1 MTNVYT
7 DNILYIYKYGEV
19 AMKTLVKMTSIRLD
33 TKLAD
38 DAVKVL
44 GASNRSEAVHMA
56 LREVVTLKKFKQLM
70 SKYGGKL
77 KFEAHGK

>member
-1 MTNVYT
+1 
-7 DNILYIYKYGEV
+7 
-19 AMKTLVKMTSIRLD
+19 MKNSVKMTSIRLD

-38 DAVKVL
+38 DAVKAL
-44 GASNRSEAVHMA
+44 GARNRSEAVHMA
-56 LREVVTLKKFKQLM
+56 LHEVVALRKFKEIM

>member
-1 MTNVYT
+1 
-7 DNILYIYKYGEV
+7 
-19 AMKTLVKMTSIRLD
+19 MKALIKMTSIRLD

-44 GASNRSEAVHMA
+44 GAKSRSEAVHIA
-56 LREVVTLKKFKQLM
+56 LREVVALKKFKEMM

-77 KFEAHGK
+77 KFEGHGR

>member
-1 MTNVYT
+1 LYIKIITYVYT
-7 DNILYIYKYGEV
+7 NMRRLI
-19 AMKTLVKMTSIRLD
+19 MKNSVKMTSIRLD

-38 DAVKVL
+38 DAVKAL
-44 GASNRSEAVHMA
+44 GARNRSEAVHMA
-56 LREVVTLKKFKQLM
+56 LHEVVALKKFKEIM

>member
-1 MTNVYT
+1 
-7 DNILYIYKYGEV
+7 
-19 AMKTLVKMTSIRLD
+19 MKASVKMTSIRLD

-38 DAVKVL
+38 DAVKAL
-44 GASNRSEAVHMA
+44 GARNRSEAVHMA
-56 LREVVTLKKFKQLM
+56 LREVVALKRFKELM

>member
-1 MTNVYT
+1 MRTSVR
-7 DNILYIYKYGEV
+7 
-19 AMKTLVKMTSIRLD
+19 MTSIRLD

-38 DAVKVL
+38 DAVKAL
-44 GASNRSEAVHMA
+44 GARNRSEAVHMA
-56 LREVVTLKKFKQLM
+56 LKEVVALNKFKQLM